1 MRQER
6 KFSTSFANAALSKLE
21 KSALFVA
28 ATKPILALAAA
39 TAFGSILMASTAWA
53 QGSQAS
59 NPIFQAETLQ
69 DTLIS
74 TYNKNPQLQAQR
86 ARLREVD
93 ETYIQARAQGRLTS
107 QISGEFR
114 RELIRTPSIQGG
126 ADNPAAI
133 LLGGGTIDGAPYQ
146 GQLSVIQPI
155 YQGGR
160 VRALKQQAKSDILA
174 ARETLRGTENTVF
187 LNAANAYIDILRDEE
202 AAKIRRNNVRVLSA
216 QLRAAEERFNVGA
229 GTLTDTAQSDSR
241 LAQSESGLAQA
252 EAQLQISRANYRRI
266 VGRIPNNLQPVPRF
280 ERPADLAMA
289 TRLALEN
296 NPRIIAAYFNEESAR
311 AAIDVAK
318 SAGRVNVSLNGTV
331 GGNRNQTL
339 GVPRAD
345 QASLA
350 AQITVPIFSGGVN
363 QSRIRQ
369 AKHAKSRLAFETRDL
384 QWEIE
389 QNVAQSW
396 AQLEAAQIALK
407 ASYRQE
413 NSANVAFE
421 GVKLEQSV
429 GTRTQLDV
437 LDAEQE
443 VLNARLAVINA
454 QHDLDAAN
462 FQLLAVM
469 GVFDN
474 QGLDLAV
481 DRYDP
486 ADNFK
491 AVKYEGLTE
500 FTDAFVP
507 EIAQD
512 VGAVTAGTLRRGV
525 RGIEAGL
532 QTVSDKPTGEI
543 SGQVEDNISK
553 NDTVG
558 SILPRSAKVLGKGV
572 KRGVDKITLH
582 QPERSSR
589 LGDRTNEIDT
599 EPVIPPSTPP
609 KRSLSD

>member
-1 MRQER
+1 MSQEMKFRVKVYVQR
-6 KFSTSFANAALSKLE
+6 KT
-21 KSALFVA
+21 SALYVTA
-28 ATKPILALAAA
+28 SRYVMSAA
-39 TAFGSILMASTAWA
+39 TALIFPLINLQTALA
-53 QGSQAS
+53 QTQPSALVQ
-59 NPIFQAETLQ
+59 PVFQSETLQ

-74 TYNKNPQLQAQR
+74 TYNKNPQLQAER
-86 ARLREVD
+86 ARLREID

-107 QISGEFR
+107 QINGEFR
-114 RELIRTPSIQGG
+114 RELIRTPNIQGG
-126 ADNPAAI
+126 PDNPAAI
-133 LLGGGTIDGAPYQ
+133 LLGGGTIDGQA
-146 GQLSVIQPI
+146 QLSVIQPI

-174 ARETLRGTENTVF
+174 ARENLRGVENSIF
-187 LNAANAYIDILRDEE
+187 LNAANAYIDVLRDEE
-202 AAKIRRNNVRVLSA
+202 AAKIRRNNVRVLSQ
-216 QLRAAEERFNVGA
+216 QLIAAEERFKVGA

-252 EAQLQISRANYRRI
+252 EAQLQISRANYRRV

-280 ERPADLAMA
+280 ERPADLPMA

-296 NPRIIAAYFNEESAR
+296 NPQIIAAYFNEDSAR
-311 AAIDVAK
+311 AAIEVAK
-318 SAGRVNVSLNGTV
+318 AAGRVNVSLNGTV

-345 QASLA
+345 QVALA
-350 AQITVPIFSGGVN
+350 AQITVPIFSGGAN

-369 AKHAKSRLAFETRDL
+369 AKHAKSRLAFETRDM

-396 AQLEAAQIALK
+396 AQLEAAQIALQ
-407 ASYRQE
+407 ASNRQE
-413 NSANVAFE
+413 DSANIAFE

-486 ADNFK
+486 ANNFK

-500 FTDAFVP
+500 FTDVFVP

-525 RGIEAGL
+525 RGVESVL
-532 QTVSDKPTGEI
+532 QGVSDKPTGEI
-543 SGQVEDNISK
+543 TGQIDDNIDG
-553 NDTVG
+553 NDTIG
-558 SILPRSAKVLGKGV
+558 TILPRSAKITGKGV
-572 KRGVDKITLH
+572 KKAVDKVTF
-582 QPERSSR
+582 QTPDENPR
-589 LGDRTNEIDT
+589 LGDRTNDIDA
-599 EPVIPPSTPP
+599 EPVQPPSTPP
-609 KRSLSD
+609 NRDLD

>member
-1 MRQER
+1 MIQER
-6 KFSTSFANAALSKLE
+6 KFSLGFANAALNKLA
-21 KSALFVA
+21 KPTLFVVA
-28 ATKPILALAAA
+28 AMPVMALGAII
-39 TAFGSILMASTAWA
+39 TISSMGMPSTAWA
-53 QGSQAS
+53 QNTNTRVPA
-59 NPIFQAETLQ
+59 FQAETLQ

-107 QISGEFR
+107 QINGEFR
-114 RELIRTPSIQGG
+114 RELIRTPSIAGG
-126 ADNPAAI
+126 PDNPAAI

-146 GQLSVIQPI
+146 AQLSVIQPI

-216 QLRAAEERFNVGA
+216 QLVAAQERFNVGA
-229 GTLTDTAQSDSR
+229 GTLTDTAQSESR
-241 LAQSESGLAQA
+241 LALSESGLAQA
-252 EAQLQISRANYRRI
+252 EAQLQISRANYRRF

-280 ERPADLAMA
+280 ERPADLSTAK
-289 TRLALEN
+289 RLALEN
-296 NPRIIAAYFNEESAR
+296 NPQIIAAYFNEDAAR

-318 SAGRVNVSLNGTV
+318 SAGRVNLSLNGTV

-350 AQITVPIFSGGVN
+350 AQITVPIFSGGAN

-384 QWEIE
+384 QWQVE

-407 ASYRQE
+407 SSYRQE
-413 NSANVAFE
+413 NAANIAFE

-429 GTRTQLDV
+429 GTRTQLDI

-454 QHDLDAAN
+454 KHDLDAAN

-469 GVFDN
+469 GVFDS

-481 DRYDP
+481 ERYDP

-525 RGIEAGL
+525 RGIEASLQGL
-532 QTVSDKPTGEI
+532 SDKPTGEI
-543 SGQVEDNISK
+543 AGQVEDNIPN
-553 NDTVG
+553 NDTTG
-558 SILPRSAKVLGKGV
+558 TILPRSAKILGKGV
-572 KRGVDKITLH
+572 KRGVDKITL
-582 QPERSSR
+582 QTPDENPR

-599 EPVIPPSTPP
+599 EPVAPPSTPP
-609 KRSLSD
+609 KHNLSD